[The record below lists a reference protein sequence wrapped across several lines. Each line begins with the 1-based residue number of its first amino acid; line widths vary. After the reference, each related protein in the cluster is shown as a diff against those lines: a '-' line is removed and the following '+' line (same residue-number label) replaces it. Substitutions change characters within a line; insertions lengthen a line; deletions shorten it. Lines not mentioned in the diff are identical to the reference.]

1 MPVMPALERLG
12 QEVQEFKVILSYT
25 MRSGLP
31 GLPETLSQKEKKM
44 CYQACCLYQFE
55 RLLPCCRLRAAELS
69 KVG

>member
-12 QEVQEFKVILSYT
+12 QEVQEFKVTLSYT

-31 GLPETLSQKEKKM
+31 GLPETFSQKGKKF
-44 CYQACCLYQFE
+44 YHQACYFYLFE
-55 RLLPCCRLRAAELS
+55 RLAPELS